1 MTLTPNKSR
10 PEPAKGYTK
19 VLPRPHAWNRPME
32 DLVRRLTPLL
42 NGPSFQSVVRDERTE
57 NTGPQEL
64 FPEAYWVD
72 ELWHQEVRL
81 TPETYRIIHEI
92 GNIRDRRIR
101 ELVYLRDERAN
112 LEATCE
118 AARQAIRERQRE
130 QGEKEAAIQQCLRRS
145 DRGRIP
151 KKRNPEL

>member
-1 MTLTPNKSR
+1 
-10 PEPAKGYTK
+10 
-19 VLPRPHAWNRPME
+19 ME

-101 ELVYLRDERAN
+101 ELVYLSTVRRKQQSNNAYVAQI
-112 LEATCE
+112 EAE
-118 AARQAIRERQRE
+118 FQRNE
-130 QGEKEAAIQQCLRRS
+130 TLSS
-145 DRGRIP
+145 DWSI
-151 KKRNPEL
+151 